1 MTGELCVQTVLLP
14 SPRLARALREEAERM
29 GFRLTW
35 AMVANQSAE
44 PVWYVSR
51 NGAAPACIG
60 GLREALK
67 RFAPHADRPIGR
79 RSAARGLGA

>member
-1 MTGELCVQTVLLP
+1 MSGDPTVQTLVLP
-14 SPRLARALREEAERM
+14 SPRLARALREEAERL

-35 AMVANQSAE
+35 AMRAGDAAE

-51 NGAAPACIG
+51 NGAAPTCIG

-67 RFAPHADRPIGR
+67 RFAPAGGKPASRYPD
-79 RSAARGLGA
+79 RGLGT